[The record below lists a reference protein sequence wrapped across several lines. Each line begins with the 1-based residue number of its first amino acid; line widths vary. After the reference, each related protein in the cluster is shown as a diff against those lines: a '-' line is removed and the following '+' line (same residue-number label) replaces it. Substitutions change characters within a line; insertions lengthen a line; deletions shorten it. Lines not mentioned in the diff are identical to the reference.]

1 MATTPPDT
9 RGADAV
15 NHSDSARSG
24 RALKRFLRNRAAV
37 VSTLVLLLMIIGAV
51 FAPLL
56 APHDPDALDF
66 FNNLAEPSW
75 EHPLGTDESGR
86 DVLARLL
93 YGARV
98 SLLVGF
104 VSAVVSVIIGVFA
117 GGVAGFFGGL
127 TDAVVMRITD
137 GMLSIPIFF
146 FLLVIMSIFGS
157 GLTEIVIV
165 IGATTWM
172 PIARVVRG
180 EVLQAKEFPYT
191 EAATALGARSLHVM
205 WKHLIPQTV
214 PSVIVAATLGVANAI
229 LLESALSY
237 LGLGIQPPAASWG
250 NMLQASQSYIWSQP
264 LLAVWPGALIFL
276 AVMAFNSFGDGI
288 RDALD
293 PGDR

>member
-1 MATTPPDT
+1 MAATPPIT
-9 RGADAV
+9 RQTEAG
-15 NHSDSARSG
+15 ARSEPTKNR
-24 RALKRFLRNRAAV
+24 RALKRFLRNKAAV
-37 VSTLVLLLMIIGAV
+37 ASTFILLVMVIGAV
-51 FAPLL
+51 FAPQL
-56 APHDPDALDF
+56 APHDPNALDF
-66 FNNLAEPSW
+66 FNTLADPSW
-75 EHPLGTDESGR
+75 QHPLGTDESGR

-104 VSAVVSVIIGVFA
+104 VSATVSVILGVLA
-117 GGVAGFFGGL
+117 GGVAGFFGGVV
-127 TDAVVMRITD
+127 DAVVMRITD

-157 GLTEIVIV
+157 GLTEIVLV

-180 EVLQAKEFPYT
+180 EVIQAKEFPYT
-191 EAATALGARSLHVM
+191 EAAIALGARAFHVM

-214 PSVIVAATLGVANAI
+214 PSVIVAATLGIANAI

-237 LGLGIQPPAASWG
+237 LGLGIQPPTASWG

-264 LLAVWPGALIFL
+264 LLAIWPGALIFL

>member
-1 MATTPPDT
+1 MAATPPVT
-9 RGADAV
+9 KNTQAD
-15 NHSDSARSG
+15 SISEQTRSG
-24 RALKRFLRNRAAV
+24 RARRRFLRNKAAV
-37 VSTLVLLLMIIGAV
+37 VSTIVLLAMIIGAL
-51 FAPLL
+51 FAPQL
-56 APHDPDALDF
+56 APHDPNALDF
-66 FNNLAEPSW
+66 FNTLAEPSW

-104 VSAVVSVIIGVFA
+104 VSAVVSVILGVVA

-127 TDAVVMRITD
+127 IDAVIMRITD

-157 GLTEIVIV
+157 GLTEIVLV

-180 EVLQAKEFPYT
+180 EVIRAKEFPYT
-191 EAATALGARSLHVM
+191 EAATALGARSFHVL
-205 WKHLIPQTV
+205 WTHLIPQTV

-264 LLAVWPGALIFL
+264 LLAVWPGVLIFL

>member
-1 MATTPPDT
+1 MAFRFFF
-9 RGADAV
+9 RGKDASAGSEADP
-15 NHSDSARSG
+15 SR
-24 RALKRFLRNRAAV
+24 RALRRFLRNKAAV
-37 VSTLVLLLMIIGAV
+37 ASTVVLALMIFGAV
-51 FAPLL
+51 FAPQL
-56 APHDPDALDF
+56 APHDPNALDF
-66 FNNLAEPSW
+66 FNNLADPSW
-75 EHPLGTDESGR
+75 DHPLGTDESGR
-86 DVLARLL
+86 DVFARLL
-93 YGARV
+93 FGARV

-117 GGVAGFFGGL
+117 GGLAGFFGGWP
-127 TDAVVMRITD
+127 DAVIMRITD

-157 GLTEIVIV
+157 GLTEIVLV

-180 EVLQAKEFPYT
+180 EVIRAKEFPYT

-264 LLAVWPGALIFL
+264 WLAVWPGALIFL

-293 PGDR
+293 PGDK